1 MTQSK
6 KVLSTLLVA
15 TTIIAGVAPQVAPV
29 GVVAAEQGV
38 NAVAEITEVRV
49 LNAMTLQIKF
59 DGTLSAADV
68 ADANLDA
75 IKGHFQFSNGLQI
88 VNVPRLKSGSTNTYI
103 VPVTVQTPGTAYTLR
118 YKGGATQNFTGSR
131 DKLTIR
137 DTRQVEAD
145 TFELESFQADGVVDY
160 ANIIAAYAGGRGDQA
175 FVVDDENR
183 DANGTQF
190 QVISSL
196 RDRSV
201 TVTGSNGDTY
211 TANYVPFT
219 QASDRRQAP
228 KFRLP
233 AGKTLVPGV
242 TYTVSSNWTDI
253 RNATFTA
260 RAMERLNI
268 ASAEF
273 VDATSFKLT
282 LDADP
287 GMDLL
292 AGRNVVLKGSDGS
305 ELTAN
310 YRYSSRQGATGT
322 FDVTGGTLNENISY
336 EILPQNSWAKP
347 TSVMLGDV
355 KQTAYKIE
363 SLNAMTLQIT
373 FPEALPANE
382 VADSNLDAIKSNF
395 VFSNGLSIVNVP
407 RLKSGSKSTYI
418 VPVTV
423 QKPGQTYTL
432 SYKGAAAETFVG
444 SNQKINIRD
453 SKQVTND
460 TFELESFQADGVVD
474 YANIIAAYA
483 GGRGDQAFIIDD
495 ENRDANGKQYQVISS
510 LRDRSVT
517 LTGSNGDVIKAN
529 YVPFTQASDRR
540 QAPKFRLPVG
550 EKLQPGVTY
559 TVTSDWATVANASFT
574 AKEIAPLVISKAT
587 PVDAKSFELT
597 LDADPTMDLFAGRQ
611 VELQGSDG
619 TKLTAQYRYSSRQGA
634 TGIFDLVS
642 GEINADVVY
651 TIVPLNDWAT
661 ANKITLG
668 EAKTAPTPEEK
679 PNGEKAPSVT
689 PEKPSVSDTNTN
701 KAPVNKPSVSD
712 KTSTDKLNAGQS
724 TNQKDLPKTG
734 DKAPIIPV
742 TAGLGAI
749 IAGTYLLLKRKLFK

>member
-59 DGTLSAADV
+59 DGTLPAADV

-118 YKGGATQNFTGSR
+118 YKGGATQNFTGSG

-242 TYTVSSNWTDI
+242 AYTVSSNWTDI

-292 AGRNVVLKGSDGS
+292 AGRSVVLKGSDGS

-347 TSVMLGDV
+347 TSVTLGDT
-355 KQTAYKIE
+355 KQAAYKIE

-373 FPEALPANE
+373 FSEALPANE

-444 SNQKINIRD
+444 SDKKINIRD

-587 PVDAKSFELT
+587 PVDAKSFELA

-642 GEINADVVY
+642 GDINADVVY

-679 PNGEKAPSVT
+679 PDGEKAPSVT

-701 KAPVNKPSVSD
+701 KAQVNKPSVSV
-712 KTSTDKLNAGQS
+712 KTSTDKPKASQS
-724 TNQKDLPKTG
+724 TSQKDLPKTG

>member
-38 NAVAEITEVRV
+38 NAVAEITEVRA

-59 DGTLSAADV
+59 DGTLPAADV

-88 VNVPRLKSGSTNTYI
+88 VNVPRLKSGSTDTYI

-118 YKGGATQNFTGSR
+118 YKDGATQNFTGSGN
-131 DKLTIR
+131 KLTIR

-292 AGRNVVLKGSDGS
+292 AGRSVVLKGSDGS

-322 FDVTGGTLNENISY
+322 FDVTGGTLNETISY

-347 TSVMLGDV
+347 TSVTLGDA
-355 KQTAYKIE
+355 QQAAYKIE

-423 QKPGQTYTL
+423 QKAGQTYTL

-444 SNQKINIRD
+444 SDKKINIRD

-550 EKLQPGVTY
+550 EKLQSGVTY
-559 TVTSDWATVANASFT
+559 IVTSDWATVANASFT

-587 PVDAKSFELT
+587 PIDAKSFELT

-679 PNGEKAPSVT
+679 PDGEKAPSVT

-701 KAPVNKPSVSD
+701 KAPVDKPSVSV
-712 KTSTDKLNAGQS
+712 KTSTDKPKASQATS
-724 TNQKDLPKTG
+724 QKDLPKTG
-734 DKAPIIPV
+734 DKAPIVPV

>member
-59 DGTLSAADV
+59 DGTLPAADV

-118 YKGGATQNFTGSR
+118 YKGGATQNFTGSG

-201 TVTGSNGDTY
+201 TVAGSNGDTY

-233 AGKTLVPGV
+233 AGKTLIPGV

-292 AGRNVVLKGSDGS
+292 AGRSVVLKGSDGS

-347 TSVMLGDV
+347 TSVTLGDA
-355 KQTAYKIE
+355 KQVAYKIE
-363 SLNAMTLQIT
+363 LLNAMTLQIT

-395 VFSNGLSIVNVP
+395 VFSNGLGIVNVP

-432 SYKGAAAETFVG
+432 SYKGAATETFVG
-444 SNQKINIRD
+444 SDKKINIRD

-517 LTGSNGDVIKAN
+517 LTGSNGDFIKAN

-597 LDADPTMDLFAGRQ
+597 LYADPTMDLFAGRQ

-642 GEINADVVY
+642 GDINADVVY

-668 EAKTAPTPEEK
+668 EAKTAPTLEEK
-679 PNGEKAPSVT
+679 PEGEKAPSVT
-689 PEKPSVSDTNTN
+689 PEKPSVSDTDTN
-701 KAPVNKPSVSD
+701 KAPVNKPSISD

>member
-59 DGTLSAADV
+59 DGTLPAADV

-88 VNVPRLKSGSTNTYI
+88 VNVPRLKSGSTDTYI

-118 YKGGATQNFTGSR
+118 YKGGATQNFTGSG

-292 AGRNVVLKGSDGS
+292 AGRSVVLKGSDGS
-305 ELTAN
+305 KLTAN

-347 TSVMLGDV
+347 TSVTLGDA
-355 KQTAYKIE
+355 KQAAYKIE

-382 VADSNLDAIKSNF
+382 VADSNLETIKSNF

-444 SNQKINIRD
+444 SDKKINIRD

-517 LTGSNGDVIKAN
+517 LTGGNGDVIKAN

-597 LDADPTMDLFAGRQ
+597 LGADPTMDLFAGRQ

-642 GEINADVVY
+642 GDINADVVY
-651 TIVPLNDWAT
+651 TIVPLNAWAT

-668 EAKTAPTPEEK
+668 EAKI
-679 PNGEKAPSVT
+679 APSVT
-689 PEKPSVSDTNTN
+689 PQKPSVSDTNTN
-701 KAPVNKPSVSD
+701 KAPVDKPSVSD
-712 KTSTDKLNAGQS
+712 KTSTDKPNASQS
-724 TNQKDLPKTG
+724 TNQNDLPKTG
-734 DKAPIIPV
+734 DKAPIIPM

>member
-59 DGTLSAADV
+59 DGTLPAADV

-118 YKGGATQNFTGSR
+118 YKGGATQNFTGSG

-292 AGRNVVLKGSDGS
+292 AGRSVVLKGSDGS

-347 TSVMLGDV
+347 TSVTLGDA
-355 KQTAYKIE
+355 KQAAYKIE

-444 SNQKINIRD
+444 SDKKINIRD

-559 TVTSDWATVANASFT
+559 TVTSDWTTVANASFT

-642 GEINADVVY
+642 GDINADVVY

-679 PNGEKAPSVT
+679 PDGEKAPSVT

-701 KAPVNKPSVSD
+701 KVSVDKPSVSV